1 MMNTEKR
8 STQMLAAYRVDRGSG
23 GFRAI
28 PMTEKEVDDR
38 NFFIRLRLRGKSAW
52 KLSNEQIE
60 QVRLYLMGDIWI
72 IEDENLRTFVL
83 GKEEKMI
90 APVQETDA
98 GKFKPEEKKEPQNT
112 VEQEI
117 KEPAEQEIKEVGE
130 VWEEERQMEV
140 EDYPEILPEGYTP
153 ASYIKC
159 HDGSEV
165 EEKEWRKAKE
175 LIGGL
180 YEDIAREDWNLGE
193 VYQKAKK
200 LLAILEKLKKEEGKE
215 GGPLCR

>member
-90 APVQETDA
+90 APVQE
-98 GKFKPEEKKEPQNT
+98 GKTTLSADF
-112 VEQEI
+112 
-117 KEPAEQEIKEVGE
+117 AS
-130 VWEEERQMEV
+130 
-140 EDYPEILPEGYTP
+140 DGYT
-153 ASYIKC
+153 YC
-159 HDGSEV
+159 GSF
-165 EEKEWRKAKE
+165 AQ
-175 LIGGL
+175 
-180 YEDIAREDWNLGE
+180 AAGE
-193 VYQKAKK
+193 S
-200 LLAILEKLKKEEGKE
+200 EG
-215 GGPLCR
+215 